1 MADTG
6 PERIEMEIE
15 ARLREDK
22 EGAVLAAVAAGIGE
36 QLAAVDAA
44 VRRGAPP
51 AEYARLAA
59 IKSGLEA
66 ARVILERTW
75 AHFHR

>member
-15 ARLREDK
+15 ARLRKDT
-22 EGAVLAAVAAGIGE
+22 EGTELATVGAGIGE
-36 QLAAVDAA
+36 QLATVEAA

-51 AEYARLAA
+51 AEYARLRALKA
-59 IKSGLEA
+59 GLES
-66 ARVILERTW
+66 ARLILERTW